1 MFTSLQDQYN
11 QLVERIRTL
20 LSGVTTKLSAF
31 VKIGTES
38 ARRIQRRQFFL
49 GGCLVVGF
57 IALVYGIMNVLF
69 DRGPTQTQEE
79 APKPVSTNIATAP
92 SQIDMNEA
100 RWNNLEASIKN
111 LTQHVSKIGKKVFGS
126 DQGLSNGSIT
136 TEYVENTDNSTSP
149 QNEDTQNNPI
159 DDTSI
164 DDTGINNSRVDDTRA
179 QEIETRLSFLETQRE
194 AQQQP
199 PLNPPYA
206 QNPGIP
212 EEQDGRVIQKLVVS
226 LVHKEKNLK
235 TVETTIPA
243 GAFAKTVLL
252 SGLDASS
259 AMNASSDPRP
269 MLLRIIDH
277 GTLPRRFQTDLKD
290 CHCTAGAY
298 GDLSSERV
306 YARLEK
312 LTCVERKTGEIIE
325 TLVAGYVAGS
335 DGKAGIRG
343 IVASKDGQFLARS
356 LMGGIFSGL
365 SNVANPQNRKPQ
377 MNPFVGA
384 GAGVPMAGPSIGEN
398 FTSGMAGGATTALDR
413 LSQYYIDRAEQLQPV
428 IQIAA
433 GQVVDIVFTEGTFIG
448 SQTIRSEI
456 EKRDESHRKDSR
468 SQNHQPS
475 NNERN

>member
-11 QLVERIRTL
+11 QLVERAQTL
-20 LSGVTTKLSAF
+20 LSGVTAKLSVFA
-31 VKIGTES
+31 KIGTES
-38 ARRIQRRQFFL
+38 AHRIQRRQFVL
-49 GGCLVVGF
+49 GGCLVAGF
-57 IALVYGIMNVLF
+57 IALVYGIMTVLF
-69 DRGPTQTQEE
+69 DKGPAQQEVE
-79 APKPVSTNIATAP
+79 ASKPVSTNIATALT
-92 SQIDMNEA
+92 QIDMNEV
-100 RWNNLEASIKN
+100 RWNNLDASIKN
-111 LTQHVSKIGKKVFGS
+111 LTQKVSKIDKKVFGN
-126 DQGLSNGSIT
+126 DQSRLNGLNS
-136 TEYVENTDNSTSP
+136 TEQLENTDNTP
-149 QNEDTQNNPI
+149 QTQDTQNNPI
-159 DDTSI
+159 DDTGI
-164 DDTGINNSRVDDTRA
+164 DNTHVDNAHVDDTRA
-179 QEIETRLSFLETQRE
+179 QEIEARISFLETQRE
-194 AQQQP
+194 AQQQS
-199 PLNPPYA
+199 PLNPSYT
-206 QNPGIP
+206 QNPGNP
-212 EEQDGRVIQKLVVS
+212 EEQDGRVIQKLALS
-226 LVHKEKNLK
+226 LSNKSKNLK

-277 GTLPRRFQTDLKD
+277 GTLPRRFQSDLKD
-290 CHCTAGAY
+290 CHCTAGAF

-325 TLVAGYVAGS
+325 TQVAGYVAGS

-398 FTSGMAGGATTALDR
+398 FTAGMAGGATTALDR

-456 EKRDESHRKDSR
+456 EKRDESHRENSR
-468 SQNHQPS
+468 SQNHQPT

>member
-1 MFTSLQDQYN
+1 MFMSPQNQYN
-11 QLVERIRTL
+11 QAVERIRAL
-20 LSGVTTKLSAF
+20 LTEMTAKLNSFA
-31 VKIGTES
+31 KIGTES
-38 ARRIQRRQFFL
+38 ARRIQRRQFLL

-57 IALVYGIMNVLF
+57 IALVYGIMTVLF
-69 DRGPTQTQEE
+69 DRGSTQTQEE
-79 APKPVSTNIATAP
+79 SPKPVPTNIATAP

-100 RWNNLEASIKN
+100 RWNNLEISIKN
-111 LTQHVSKIGKKVFGS
+111 LTQKVSKIDKKVFGS
-126 DQGLSNGSIT
+126 DQSSSHNPIST
-136 TEYVENTDNSTSP
+136 DHVENTDHSNLSQT
-149 QNEDTQNNPI
+149 QDTQNNPI
-159 DDTSI
+159 NDTSI
-164 DDTGINNSRVDDTRA
+164 DDTGIDNTRVDDTRA
-179 QEIETRLSFLETQRE
+179 QEIESRLSFLETQRDS
-194 AQQQP
+194 QQQR
-199 PLNPPYA
+199 PLDTPYT
-206 QNPGIP
+206 QNPGNP
-212 EEQDGRVIQKLVVS
+212 EEQDGRVIQKLVIS
-226 LVHKEKNLK
+226 LSNKSKDLK

-277 GTLPRRFQTDLKD
+277 GTLPRRFQSDLKD
-290 CHCTAGAY
+290 CHCTAGAF

-312 LTCVERKTGEIIE
+312 LTCVERATGEIIE
-325 TLVAGYVAGS
+325 TQVKGYVAGS

-343 IVASKDGQFLARS
+343 IVASKDGQFFARS
-356 LMGGIFSGL
+356 LTGGIFSGL
-365 SNVANPQNRKPQ
+365 SDVANPQNRGAQ
-377 MNPFVGA
+377 VNPFVAPGA
-384 GAGVPMAGPSIGEN
+384 GSPVAGPSIGEN
-398 FTSGMAGGATTALDR
+398 FTAGMAGGATTALDR

-456 EKRDESHRKDSR
+456 EKRDESRREDSR
-468 SQNHQPS
+468 SQNHQLS

>member
-1 MFTSLQDQYN
+1 MLLQNQYN
-11 QLVERIRTL
+11 QFIERIRALISEMTA
-20 LSGVTTKLSAF
+20 KLSSFA
-31 VKIGTES
+31 KIGTES
-38 ARRIQRRQFFL
+38 ARRIQRRQFLL

-57 IALVYGIMNVLF
+57 VAFVYGIMTVLL
-69 DRGPTQTQEE
+69 DKGPIQKKEE
-79 APKPVSTNIATAP
+79 ASKPVSTNIATAT
-92 SQIDMNEA
+92 SQVDMNEA
-100 RWNNLEASIKN
+100 RWNNLDASIKN
-111 LTQHVSKIGKKVFGS
+111 LTQKVSKIDKKVYGEMTGPSNDSIIVDLPKNTATLDS
-126 DQGLSNGSIT
+126 DSTKSSVHSTPVQ
-136 TEYVENTDNSTSP
+136 ETDS
-149 QNEDTQNNPI
+149 EDTR
-159 DDTSI
+159 
-164 DDTGINNSRVDDTRA
+164 INDPRFEQI
-179 QEIETRLSFLETQRE
+179 QERLAFLETQRE
-194 AQQQP
+194 SQQQLP
-199 PLNPPYA
+199 VNPSYI
-206 QNPGIP
+206 QNPGNP
-212 EEQDGRVIQKLVVS
+212 QEQDGRVIQKLS
-226 LVHKEKNLK
+226 LSLSHQSKNLK

-277 GTLPRRFQTDLKD
+277 GTLPRRFQSDLKD

-312 LTCVERKTGEIIE
+312 LTCVERATGEIIE
-325 TLVAGYVAGS
+325 TQVAGYVAGS

-365 SNVANPQNRKPQ
+365 SNVANPQNRRAQ
-377 MNPFVGA
+377 VNPFVGA
-384 GAGVPMAGPSIGEN
+384 GAGAQMTGPSIGEN

-433 GQVVDIVFTEGTFIG
+433 GQVVDIVFTEGC
-448 SQTIRSEI
+448 SVLQNSSVAVLQ
-456 EKRDESHRKDSR
+456 KRENTNKQGDE
-468 SQNHQPS
+468 
-475 NNERN
+475 